1 MAFEAYP
8 SSLLRLLLLGGTEED
23 HDSLTAFIG
32 NSGYRQTS
40 LTWEQEAA
48 GALSA
53 IASGFFDVAAL
64 DYVMIGARPEAW
76 AREARA
82 VVEAGARIVVFN
94 APDDAAL
101 EAQGFAWVAELP
113 RIGRLDAVG
122 FGALLDGRTLPD
134 IDEVAARN
142 WYQALVDVSA
152 AYIAFVDPRLRVRAA
167 NDLFAE
173 ALGTSR
179 AKLIGQSLESAP
191 NALLVA
197 ELKARLSLAFAGTRT
212 EEPGTLELMDGR
224 RLDIMG
230 TVCPCYGPDG
240 QLLGAAVSLRDVS
253 ETLRHERDAARARE
267 VQQAVVDL
275 QYRFVSGASETELA
289 RRLLEPALTFSDGC
303 FGVVVE
309 VSQPMTPITSMSV
322 CPRTGCGADEGN
334 PCPGRTADDAACSLL
349 VDRLVAL
356 AGITE
361 CTVDLA
367 CEPTADVAGV
377 PGFQRVL
384 AVPLHEGA
392 SVTRMLYLATMSRE
406 FPHDMLTRLEP
417 IVTAYESVTSGSL
430 AQRRQRDAEVR
441 YRHLYDENPAL
452 LIEVSPHGM
461 IQSVNEYGARIIGAA
476 PDELVGTNFL
486 EVLLPD
492 DAVFGGQVLDTVFNG
507 TDETTVA
514 EMRLKHR
521 DGTVVWMKVTGRVIG
536 QETPPTALMV
546 CKDISETRKLSDE
559 LAYFASHDVL
569 TGLLNRREFERR
581 IHLATSTADAQQRR
595 HALVLL
601 DLDMFRLVN
610 DTAGHKAGDEL
621 LRDVG
626 KRLSGALRSRDIVA
640 RIGGDEFGVLIRDCD
655 QAQALRV
662 AEELLTAVIR
672 DPFEWR
678 EHDFRMNASAGV
690 VPIDGAITD
699 VGELMSTAE
708 ATCQEAKLGTAN
720 NIALS
725 TGETSALKRRREEMQ
740 RLEQLRRA
748 LSTDAFELNAQ
759 VIRPSGGGS
768 GPVHFEVLL
777 RMLGDDGAR
786 ISPGVFLPVAER
798 YRLAQPLDRWVVSSV
813 FAWFAARRELLDRV
827 GVCSINLSGHSVG
840 DPDMQDFIREQCM
853 IHRVPA
859 DRFCFEVTE
868 TAMMVDIDRA
878 ISFIETLREDGFRFA
893 IDDFGTGL
901 ASFGYLKRLPVDY
914 VKIDGMFVKDIEE
927 DDSHAAI
934 VASINQISK
943 VMGKQTIAEF
953 VETEEIAKRLWMIG
967 VDYVQGYGIGKPVP
981 LDELGVLGDG

>member
-40 LTWEQEAA
+40 LTWEQEVD

-64 DYVMIGARPEAW
+64 DYVMVAAHPEAW
-76 AREARA
+76 ARASRSAFER
-82 VVEAGARIVVFN
+82 GGRIVVFN
-94 APDDAAL
+94 APDDAGL
-101 EAQGFAWVAELP
+101 EAEGLAWVGELP
-113 RIGRLDAVG
+113 RIGRLDAVS
-122 FGALLDGRTLPD
+122 FGALLDGRALPD
-134 IDEVAARN
+134 VDEVAARN

-167 NDLFAE
+167 NDLFAD

-179 AKLIGQSLESAP
+179 AKLIGQSLERAP
-191 NALLVA
+191 HAQLVS
-197 ELKARLSLAFAGTRT
+197 ELKARLSSAFSGTRSET
-212 EEPGTLELMDGR
+212 SGTLELMDGR
-224 RLDIMG
+224 CLDIIG
-230 TVCPCYGPDG
+230 TFCPCYGPNG

-253 ETLRHERDAARARE
+253 ESLQHERDAARARE
-267 VQQAVVDL
+267 VQQAVVEL
-275 QYRFVSGASETELA
+275 QYQFAAGASETELA
-289 RRLLEPALTFSDGC
+289 RRLLEPALAFSEGC

-309 VSQPMTPITSMSV
+309 VSQGLAPITSMNA
-322 CPRTGCGADEGN
+322 CRRHGCCAEEGN
-334 PCPGRTADDAACSLL
+334 PCPGRALDDAASSLL
-349 VDRLVAL
+349 VERITAVA
-356 AGITE
+356 GTPDTIR
-361 CTVDLA
+361 DLA
-367 CEPTADVAGV
+367 CEASAHGDAA

-384 AVPLHEGA
+384 AVPLNDGEG
-392 SVTRMLYLATMSRE
+392 VTRMLYLATMSHA
-406 FPHDMLTRLEP
+406 FPDDIVTRLEP
-417 IVTAYESVTSGSL
+417 IVTTYESVISGAL

-452 LIEVSPHGM
+452 LIEVSPHGT
-461 IQSVNEYGARIIGAA
+461 IQSVNEYGAGLIGAA
-476 PDELVGTNFL
+476 PDDLIGSNFL

-492 DAVFGGQVLDTVFNG
+492 DAVFGGQVLDTVFNSM
-507 TDETTVA
+507 DETTVA

-536 QETPPTALMV
+536 QQTPPTALMV

-581 IHLATSTADAQQRR
+581 IHLATSTADSQQRR

-672 DPFEWR
+672 EPFEWR
-678 EHDFRMNASAGV
+678 DQDFRMNASAGV
-690 VPIDGAITD
+690 VPIDGALSD

-725 TGETSALKRRREEMQ
+725 TGETSALMRRREEMQ

-759 VIRPSGGGS
+759 LIRPSGGGS

-786 ISPGVFLPVAER
+786 IPPGVFLPVAER
-798 YRLAQPLDRWVVSSV
+798 YRLAQPVDRWVVSSV
-813 FAWFAARRELLDRV
+813 FAWFASRRELLDRV

-840 DPDMQDFIREQCM
+840 DPEMQDFIREQAM

-868 TAMMVDIDRA
+868 TAMMVDIERA
-878 ISFIETLREDGFRFA
+878 ISFIEMLREDGFLFA
-893 IDDFGTGL
+893 IDDFGAGL

-914 VKIDGMFVKDIEE
+914 VKIDGMFVRDIEE

-953 VETEEIAKRLWMIG
+953 VENDQIAKRLWMIG

-981 LDELGVLGDG
+981 LDALGVFGDG